1 MRKKK
6 PKKPKVVIPLTLPS
20 VGGALKLDAAA
31 QYLGGLNVVTLRR
44 AIKDGKLRPCRQF
57 RHMLLPIRELD
68 RFLAEGQ

>member
-1 MRKKK
+1 MRRKKSK
-6 PKKPKVVIPLTLPS
+6 ITKITPILPP
-20 VGGALKLDAAA
+20 GGALKLPAAA
-31 QYLGGLNVVTLRR
+31 QYLGGLSVVTLRR